1 MQDGTPNVLATG
13 GSPVRGQNRRSIRL
27 QGYDYSRAGAYF
39 VTICTQNRECLFG
52 DIVHGE
58 MRLND
63 AGRVVADEWL
73 KTAEIRTEIEL
84 DAWVVM
90 PNHFHGILVIA
101 CRGTACRAR
110 DNDNA
115 TLGTAPTTLG
125 TAPTTLGTAPTTL
138 GTAPTTLGTAPTTLG
153 TAPTTMGTAPTTM
166 GTARRAPTV
175 ERFGG
180 PVSGSVPTIVRAF
193 KSAVTKRINE
203 LRQSPGAKLWQR
215 NYWEHIVRNE
225 PELIRI
231 REYIRNNPA
240 RWEWDQLCPAR
251 PDEIELG
258 EGGDDRL

>member
-1 MQDGTPNVLATG
+1 MPNETNAGATG
-13 GSPVRGQNRRSIRL
+13 GSPLQTGRSPLRRSIRL
-27 QGYDYSRAGAYF
+27 QGYDYSQAGAYF
-39 VTICTQNRECLFG
+39 VTICTHNRECLFG

-101 CRGTACRAR
+101 DCRGDRRVAR
-110 DNDNA
+110 
-115 TLGTAPTTLG
+115 TIRPVAPT
-125 TAPTTLGTAPTTL
+125 
-138 GTAPTTLGTAPTTLG
+138 
-153 TAPTTMGTAPTTM
+153 
-166 GTARRAPTV
+166 
-175 ERFGG
+175 G
-180 PVSGSVPTIVRAF
+180 PQPRSVGAVMAGF
-193 KSAVTKRINE
+193 KSAVTKRINQ

-225 PELIRI
+225 PELNRI

-240 RWEWDQLCPAR
+240 RWELDKLCPVGATR
-251 PDEIELG
+251 RSPLQKSADRTGEIREKSAAYG
-258 EGGDDRL
+258 EEIWMV